1 MELTQ
6 ELRDEHD
13 IGGENYKGFYVMYED
28 IPDLERFMKII
39 NEKCPDLKLR
49 K

>member
-6 ELRDEHD
+6 ELHDKHD
-13 IGGENYKGFYVMYED
+13 IGDKNYKRFYVMYED
-28 IPDLERFMKII
+28 ILDLESFMKII
-39 NEKCPDLKLR
+39 NEKCPNLKLR